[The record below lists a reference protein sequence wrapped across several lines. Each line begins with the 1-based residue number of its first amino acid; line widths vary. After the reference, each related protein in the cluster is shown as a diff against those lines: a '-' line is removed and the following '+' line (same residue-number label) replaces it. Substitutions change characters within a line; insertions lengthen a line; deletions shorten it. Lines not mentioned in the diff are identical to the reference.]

1 MLPNIHELKMQLV
14 TGGVRFVD
22 FSIFLFPNRMGS
34 RSGLSVYAKSKLRF
48 FDSSI
53 FFLIGMGLI
62 RQVRARRAST
72 VLPRN
77 YVGGRASTSG
87 VVCCTR
93 RGEWDDRRDSGDHP
107 TTRVECN
114 TRLHECESVFR
125 TSDKWYYHSKPTT
138 HGVIGGEAMLATHQH
153 SRSTVK
159 RV

>member
-1 MLPNIHELKMQLV
+1 MYGKTTRVASTPSN
-14 TGGVRFVD
+14 
-22 FSIFLFPNRMGS
+22 FS
-34 RSGLSVYAKSKLRF
+34 V
-48 FDSSI
+48 
-53 FFLIGMGLI
+53 

-93 RGEWDDRRDSGDHP
+93 RGEWDDRRDSGDRP
-107 TTRVECN
+107 MTRVECN

-138 HGVIGGEAMLATHQH
+138 KSQEDV
-153 SRSTVK
+153 
-159 RV
+159 

>member
-1 MLPNIHELKMQLV
+1 MRPSSPTTTTTAPGDRLSLFVWGSLFFVRDRSSTKFLNLL
-14 TGGVRFVD
+14 GVRTFYHKWVED
-22 FSIFLFPNRMGS
+22 ETSHTPSNFSG
-34 RSGLSVYAKSKLRF
+34 
-48 FDSSI
+48 
-53 FFLIGMGLI
+53 

-87 VVCCTR
+87 
-93 RGEWDDRRDSGDHP
+93 
-107 TTRVECN
+107 VECN

-138 HGVIGGEAMLATHQH
+138 HGAIGGGALLATHQH